1 MDFPFPKSY
10 GLTSWYI
17 ENSSAGSLQMVAAAM
32 KLKHGCSLEEK
43 LWKKKKKKS
52 YDQPRQHIKKKRYYF
67 TSKGLYRQSYGFSS
81 NHVWLWELDNKK
93 AESWRIDAFE
103 LWCWRRLLRVPWTA
117 RRLNQSILKKIS
129 PEYSLEGL
137 MLKLKLQ
144 SFGHLIQ
151 RTDPFEIFP
160 DAGKDWVREDKRT
173 TEDEM
178 IGWHHQLNGHEF
190 E

>member
-43 LWKKKKKKS
+43 LWKKKKKS

-93 AESWRIDAFE
+93 SWELKNWCFWTMVLEETLESPVDSKE
-103 LWCWRRLLRVPWTA
+103 TKPVHPKG
-117 RRLNQSILKKIS
+117 NQSWIFT
-129 PEYSLEGL
+129 G
-137 MLKLKLQ
+137 
-144 SFGHLIQ
+144 
-151 RTDPFEIFP
+151 RTDAEAETPILWPP
-160 DAGKDWVREDKRT
+160 DSKNWPIWNLSWCSERLSEAG
-173 TEDEM
+173 
-178 IGWHHQLNGHEF
+178 
-190 E
+190 